1 MAGFAIVAFGAL
13 LTIAS
18 LFADPLALGMPGTG
32 FGWKQ
37 MLGTVSGLLI
47 AGLGGYILYRTP
59 AQDEA
64 DENDEGTDTT

>member
-1 MAGFAIVAFGAL
+1 MAFGVL

-37 MLGTVSGLLI
+37 MLGTLLGLVI
-47 AGLGGYILYRTP
+47 AGLGGLVLYRT
-59 AQDEA
+59 AQADAADADKEEEDESA
-64 DENDEGTDTT
+64 

>member
-1 MAGFAIVAFGAL
+1 MAFGVL

-37 MLGTVSGLLI
+37 LLGTLIGLLI
-47 AGLGGYILYRTP
+47 SGAGGYVLYWT
-59 AQDEA
+59 AQA
-64 DENDEGTDTT
+64 DVADPNDGEDDSA